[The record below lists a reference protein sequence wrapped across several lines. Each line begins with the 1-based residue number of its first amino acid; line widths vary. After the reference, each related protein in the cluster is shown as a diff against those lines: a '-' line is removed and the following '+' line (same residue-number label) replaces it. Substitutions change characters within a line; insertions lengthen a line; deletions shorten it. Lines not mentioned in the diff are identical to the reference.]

1 MAVNY
6 NNTLK
11 DNRMTQVVNAIDAGV
26 SAGTLEIGTSG
37 MGTVLAAIT
46 LADPS
51 ATVSS
56 GVLTFSGT
64 PLSTSA
70 SATGTAA
77 EAQIR
82 DSNAVVVIS
91 GLTVATS
98 GADINLNSTSISS
111 GQTVEI
117 TSGTITHG

>member
-6 NNTLK
+6 NTTLK
-11 DNRMTQVVNAIDAGV
+11 NNRMNEVVTAIDGGA

-37 MGTVLAAIT
+37 MATVLAAIP

-51 ATVSS
+51 GTVSA

-64 PLSTSA
+64 PLSASA
-70 SATGTAA
+70 SNTGTAA
-77 EAQIR
+77 EAQIK
-82 DSNAVVVIS
+82 DSNSVVVIS
-91 GLTVATS
+91 GLTVSTS